1 MKKTLLIISFLI
13 TNIVNTQI
21 INIPDA
27 NFKAK
32 LLQADVTNDLCGFVK
47 VDANNDGEIDQSE
60 ALLVTVTINMPNA
73 NINDIT
79 GIEYF
84 TNVIFTMSFVN
95 NNITSANISSLIHLK
110 EIDLSS
116 NQLTSLTISGATAL
130 ERLSCGFNQLT
141 MLNFLGLPSLKALS
155 CGGNQLTTIDFSNNP
170 LFNELGCRNNTNLT
184 SIIIKNG
191 TQQNFTQSS
200 IIYTD
205 CWNIGNPN
213 LNTICADANE
223 VNALQNFLN
232 NCGATQTINIV
243 TNCALNNDAFA
254 ETNFT
259 ISPNPSTNGIFNIN
273 FGETIKKATVE
284 IFNTIGQ
291 KVYETAITDTN
302 EQQLILDNITN
313 GMYLLKITNGN
324 EVILEKII
332 KE

>member
-1 MKKTLLIISFLI
+1 MGKLLFLSVCLVTI
-13 TNIVNTQI
+13 FTNAQI

-32 LLQADVTNDLCGFVK
+32 LLQADVTNDICGFVK

-60 ALLVTVTINMPNA
+60 ALQVTVTINMPNA

-79 GIEYF
+79 GIEFF
-84 TNVIFTMSFVN
+84 TNVVFYIGFGN
-95 NNITSANISSLIHLK
+95 NNITSINISSLIHLK

-259 ISPNPSTNGIFNIN
+259 ISPNPSPNGIFNIN
-273 FGETIKKATVE
+273 FGETIEKAKVE
-284 IFNTIGQ
+284 VYNTIGQ
-291 KVYETAITDTN
+291 KVYETTITNTN
-302 EQQLILDNITN
+302 EKQLFLDNIN
-313 GMYLLKITNGN
+313 SGMYLLKFTNGD
-324 EVILEKII
+324 EIIVKQII
-332 KE
+332 K